1 MTNMKKSYTS
11 IIIILGIALIGI
23 AQSLFIVDE
32 TNTAIVTR
40 FGEPLKTIQS
50 PGLNFKVPFI
60 DQVRKF
66 EKRLLIFDA
75 PPDSLLTSDKKR
87 LVIDVYARG
96 KIVDPLLFFKTT
108 RNETLA
114 ASRAIDIVSSELRR
128 EIASDLQA
136 EIIKTSR
143 EEVMGNVQTAANPK
157 IREFGIELV
166 DVRIK
171 RADFP
176 DEIADSIY
184 ARMKAERKRKADKER
199 AEAAEIDLTVR
210 SQVDKEAAI
219 IRAKADKEAAIIIG
233 NAEAEAIKIL
243 SEAHSLN
250 TDFYKFLRQL
260 ETYQNSFAG
269 GNTTIIVP
277 ENSNLLDSFFGSNLN
292 TTPFPAVPKID

>member
-1 MTNMKKSYTS
+1 MKKSYTS
-11 IIIILGIALIGI
+11 IIVIILIGLVALV
-23 AQSLFIVDE
+23 QSLFIVDE

-40 FGEPLKTIQS
+40 FGEPIKSTQS

-96 KIVDPLLFFKTT
+96 KIVDPLLFFITT
-108 RNETLA
+108 RNETFA
-114 ASRAIDIVSSELRR
+114 SSRAIDIISSELRR

-143 EEVMGNVQTAANPK
+143 EQVMNKVKIEAEPK
-157 IREFGIELV
+157 LLEFGIQLI

-176 DEIADSIY
+176 DEIAESIY

-210 SQVDKEAAI
+210 SEVDKEAAV
-219 IRAKADKEAAIIIG
+219 IRAKADKEAKIIIG

-243 SEAHSLN
+243 SEAHSQN
-250 TDFYKFLRQL
+250 PEFYNFLRQL
-260 ETYQNSFAG
+260 ETYENSFSS
-269 GNTTIIVP
+269 GNSTIIIP
-277 ENSNLLDSFFGSNLN
+277 ENSNILDSFFGSNIISSAFPVAP
-292 TTPFPAVPKID
+292 TTD